1 MDLSNAEKNISI
13 VIRDYCKFNITKQ
26 RNYILVKS
34 NYRRMNNLNIFI
46 VLSIVAASS
55 LFLGVAMATPALAQ
69 DNMSMSMSMDN
80 SSMPMGET
88 GNMTMGIDNSTSM
101 SGNSTT
107 Q

>member
-1 MDLSNAEKNISI
+1 
-13 VIRDYCKFNITKQ
+13 
-26 RNYILVKS
+26 
-34 NYRRMNNLNIFI
+34 MNNLNIFI

-69 DNMSMSMSMDN
+69 DNMSMSMDN

-88 GNMTMGIDNSTSM
+88 GNMTMGIENSTSM